1 MLNKFR
7 NLKKFKKLLTDNGY
21 YVGNKFQNG
30 EVNLIKKVI
39 KKFDLFID
47 CGFHV
52 GDISLSVRKISQEI
66 KIIGFD
72 FNKNF
77 DENLNKKFKLKKIF
91 FKEIGLSNIKIK
103 TNIYNY
109 KNRPELSSLKKRY
122 DYNPKILRTEF
133 KLKKKIDKLDNF
145 QKILKKNK
153 NLFLKIDTDGSEE
166 KILKGAKKILNKH
179 NVSGYFEYSSGF
191 TNFKSKL
198 KNIFDF
204 LYDRNF
210 KIFRLTNSGLINYR
224 YYSHLDENFFQSHYF
239 FTNQDLKKF
248 NFKKKKIISLTS
260 DKFEDYY
267 LFN

>member
-77 DENLNKKFKLKKIF
+77 DYNHDYWTKHLPNNVALNFC
-91 FKEIGLSNIKIK
+91 N
-103 TNIYNY
+103 
-109 KNRPELSSLKKRY
+109 
-122 DYNPKILRTEF
+122 
-133 KLKKKIDKLDNF
+133 
-145 QKILKKNK
+145 
-153 NLFLKIDTDGSEE
+153 
-166 KILKGAKKILNKH
+166 
-179 NVSGYFEYSSGF
+179 
-191 TNFKSKL
+191 
-198 KNIFDF
+198 
-204 LYDRNF
+204 DR
-210 KIFRLTNSGLINYR
+210 I
-224 YYSHLDENFFQSHYF
+224 
-239 FTNQDLKKF
+239 
-248 NFKKKKIISLTS
+248 
-260 DKFEDYY
+260 
-267 LFN
+267 